1 MQSSNDASVFSSIS
15 PFTNLTPAK
24 KDAQLFILSRQHAR
38 YATFLKK
45 KKGASFDEKPPQV
58 RRTKLMVYTAE
69 GLPGAPQL
77 HIFIAYPAAL
87 LDDSLEEE
95 SLPPERFD
103 ELTLAFFV
111 SEIFED
117 ILSMYSCVMLAIF
130 DV

>member
-1 MQSSNDASVFSSIS
+1 M
-15 PFTNLTPAK
+15 
-24 KDAQLFILSRQHAR
+24 
-38 YATFLKK
+38 KK
-45 KKGASFDEKPPQV
+45 KKGDSFDEKPPQV

-87 LDDSLEEE
+87 ELESFDEE

-103 ELTLAFFV
+103 EETLAFFV
-111 SEIFED
+111 SEILED

-130 DV
+130 DVYLLIDQRSTG

>member
-1 MQSSNDASVFSSIS
+1 M
-15 PFTNLTPAK
+15 
-24 KDAQLFILSRQHAR
+24 
-38 YATFLKK
+38 KK

-87 LDDSLEEE
+87 DEDSLDEL
-95 SLPPERFD
+95 SFPPERFD
-103 ELTLAFFV
+103 DETLAFFV
-111 SEIFED
+111 SEILDD